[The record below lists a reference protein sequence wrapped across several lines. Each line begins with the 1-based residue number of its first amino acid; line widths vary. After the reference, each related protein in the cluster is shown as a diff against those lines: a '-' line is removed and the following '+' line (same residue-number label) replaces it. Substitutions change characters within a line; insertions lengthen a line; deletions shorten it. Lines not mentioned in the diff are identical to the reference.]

1 MTLSRKHLWLAL
13 ILLGGPAALL
23 TAVSMLLKSEPS
35 PFFDTRRTE
44 DVAAVWSS
52 DAGGRLEF
60 TRTGE
65 FTASNIRL
73 DPTCTDAYDAGR
85 RNERFSGTGK
95 WKFGSFP
102 DEPSGVTLEFTPTST
117 APDLHPCTVYS
128 MFTGTP
134 ERPALQ
140 LQQDRRTPEEYT
152 RGEPLGR

>member
-1 MTLSRKHLWLAL
+1 MKPSRQYLWITLV
-13 ILLGGPAALL
+13 LLGGIAAFFTVVNVLP
-23 TAVSMLLKSEPS
+23 KPEPS
-35 PFFDTRRTE
+35 GFFETHRKE

-60 TRTGE
+60 TRAGE